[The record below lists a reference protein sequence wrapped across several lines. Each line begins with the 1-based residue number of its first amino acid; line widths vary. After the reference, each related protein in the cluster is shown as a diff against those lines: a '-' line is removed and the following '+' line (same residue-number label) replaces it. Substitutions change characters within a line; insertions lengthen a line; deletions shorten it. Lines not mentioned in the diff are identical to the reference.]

1 MIPLVAE
8 QWEAHFHWA
17 MFWNH
22 LGLRAFIYILAT
34 GTSWL
39 RGTSLHQG
47 VKASVHSVDSHLLE
61 WGIQLPVLGERRG
74 SVFGLWSKPC
84 HQIQHYQQWNQN
96 FLPSSFCLLAYISI
110 GSELMER
117 VGMIITPTGNHDALL
132 STLIPKPHFLLLFHI
147 VS

>member
-84 HQIQHYQQWNQN
+84 HQMQHYQQWNQN
-96 FLPSSFCLLAYISI
+96 FYLHPSVSWLISQLVQNSWKEWEWLSLQPVTMMHCFQLWFQSLISFYY
-110 GSELMER
+110 
-117 VGMIITPTGNHDALL
+117 
-132 STLIPKPHFLLLFHI
+132 ST
-147 VS
+147 